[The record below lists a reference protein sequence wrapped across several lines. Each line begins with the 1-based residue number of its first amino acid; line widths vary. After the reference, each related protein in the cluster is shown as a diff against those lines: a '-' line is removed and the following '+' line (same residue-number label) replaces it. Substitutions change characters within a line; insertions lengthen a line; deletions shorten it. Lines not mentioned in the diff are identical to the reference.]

1 MKLFY
6 KPGACSLA
14 SHIALSEVG
23 ATFDIEKVDTE
34 AGKTETGRDFK
45 AVNPKGYVPALE
57 LDADTILTE
66 GPSILQFIAD
76 RHPDAN
82 LIAEAGTVERT
93 RVVEYL
99 NYVGSELH
107 KAFSPLFNPSAS
119 DADKETAK
127 VTVASK
133 LDYVETLLAGKE
145 YLMGAQFT
153 VADAYLSVVC
163 NWTNFVGID
172 LEKWPHVK
180 AFVGRVFAR
189 PAAQKALKAEGL
201 A

>member
-93 RVVEYL
+93 RIVEYL

-163 NWTNFVGID
+163 NWANFVGID

>member
-14 SHIALSEVG
+14 SHIVLSEVG
-23 ATFDIEKVDTE
+23 AVFDIEKVDTA
-34 AGKTETGRDFK
+34 AGQTETGRDFK
-45 AVNPKGYVPALE
+45 VINPKGYVPALE

-66 GPSILQFIAD
+66 GPSILQYIAD
-76 RHPDAN
+76 RHPEAN
-82 LIAEAGTVERT
+82 LIGDPGTVERT

-107 KAFSPLFNPSAS
+107 KAFSPLFKPSAT

-127 VTVASK
+127 VNVASK
-133 LDYVETLLAGKE
+133 LDYVETLLSDKD
-145 YLMGAQFT
+145 YLMGGQFT

-163 NWTNFVGID
+163 NWSNFVGID
-172 LEKWPHVK
+172 LEKWPNIK

-189 PAAQKALKAEGL
+189 PAVQKALKAEGL